1 MEAAMLEMVQ
11 SFNIAEMIDE
21 MVKGIDIST
30 FTQSAESE

>member
-1 MEAAMLEMVQ
+1 MLEMVQ

-30 FTQSAESE
+30 FTVNTENE